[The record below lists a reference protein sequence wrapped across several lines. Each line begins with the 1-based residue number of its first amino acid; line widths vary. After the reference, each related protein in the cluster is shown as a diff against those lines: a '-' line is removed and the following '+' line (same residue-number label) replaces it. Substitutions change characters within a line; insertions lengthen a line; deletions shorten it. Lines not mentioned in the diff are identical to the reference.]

1 MPLDLAQYMR
11 AATRLLHELGR
22 APLVEELADELDVP
36 VPEVLQFISRYDQR
50 AQAVEPSHLL
60 ETGDQRWFTRMR
72 AQVDQALRSLTPLE
86 QRIVRLR
93 FGLDDG
99 HQRTL
104 DEVAAVLGMD
114 REQAR
119 QVEARALGKLRRT
132 PPR

>member
-36 VPEVLQFISRYDQR
+36 VPEVLRFASPDDQ
-50 AQAVEPSHLL
+50 AAPPAELSDLFEAGEQ
-60 ETGDQRWFTRMR
+60 QWFARMR
-72 AQVDQALRSLTPLE
+72 DHVDRALRSLTPLE
-86 QRIVRLR
+86 QRMVRLR

-104 DEVAAVLGMD
+104 DEVATALGMA

-132 PPR
+132 PQR